1 MEKLEKKS
9 RKKFS
14 DEFRHLI
21 LILMTRLIREMTE
34 NNWIFK
40 NLTETEKVQEIFQ
53 LFLSLNLG
61 KKMTEI
67 IGK

>member
-9 RKKFS
+9 TKKFS